1 MNHIIYLQL
10 RLQKVKQ
17 INYFLNLY
25 AEKLSEPV
33 DQRNEVYEAFMLA
46 TRLHIS
52 RLMEDLK
59 QFEIRNKIAAQYPQT
74 AADLVKDLP
83 YSILKPIAIESV
95 IKAILLVILIIAIC
109 FALALS
115 LNPDI
120 VLN

>member
-1 MNHIIYLQL
+1 MNHITYLQL

-25 AEKLSEPV
+25 AEKLSDPI
-33 DQRNEVYEAFMLA
+33 DNRNDYFMNQL
-46 TRLHIS
+46 RLHITQS
-52 RLMEDLK
+52 MEDLK
-59 QFEIRNKIAAQYPQT
+59 QFEIRHSIAAQYPQT

-95 IKAILLVILIIAIC
+95 IKAILLVVLIIAIC
-109 FALALS
+109 FALAMA

-120 VLN
+120 TLN